1 MQWLLQGFL
10 LSLICGVQQ
19 VSFQKKAAS
28 NRSNGTGCCFG
39 LSYEH
44 CMLVHILKDQKGLH
58 GPTGLDLVL
67 FVSSIFYN
75 PSHKVEHEEW
85 KG

>member
-10 LSLICGVQQ
+10 LSLICEVQQ
-19 VSFQKKAAS
+19 VSFQKKVA
-28 NRSNGTGCCFG
+28 SNGTGCCFG

-44 CMLVHILKDQKGLH
+44 CMLVHILKDQKRLH
-58 GPTGLDLVL
+58 GPADLDLVL
-67 FVSSIFYN
+67 FVFSIFYN
-75 PSHKVEHEEW
+75 PSHKVENEEW